1 MNKYS
6 VFPQKTVHDS
16 SFDAALIASMVLLVG
31 LGLVTLYITS
41 ADYAGRMFDNPLYFV
56 KRQALSI
63 GAGLLFLLI
72 FAWIDMDMLRK
83 ALPFI
88 VSGLFIL
95 CFFRFLPGTNLR
107 AERTF
112 FKTSSSMISG
122 FSTPISPPRRFII
135 TSASSRSISPM
146 FSRVF

>member
-56 KRQALSI
+56 KRQALGI
-63 GAGLLFLLI
+63 AAGLLFLLI

-88 VSGLFIL
+88 VIGIFIL
-95 CFFRFLPGTNLR
+95 CFFPFLPGIGIRQRCEPLDTRSRFFDLSAVGSGKACGR
-107 AERTF
+107 A
-112 FKTSSSMISG
+112 
-122 FSTPISPPRRFII
+122 
-135 TSASSRSISPM
+135 
-146 FSRVF
+146 VFGESVCKKIRPLG